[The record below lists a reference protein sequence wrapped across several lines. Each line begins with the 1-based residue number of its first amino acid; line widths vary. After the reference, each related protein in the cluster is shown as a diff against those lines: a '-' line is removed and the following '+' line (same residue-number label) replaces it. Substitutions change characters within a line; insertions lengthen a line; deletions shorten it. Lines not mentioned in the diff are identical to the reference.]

1 MALGVQNAQ
10 SPSYVTR
17 QAAILGSNAAGS
29 GGVTAK
35 FVAFAALQLFSINL
49 MQQVLSTSTYT
60 VSGVGTGTV
69 SIMQV
74 NLIIVQNTS
83 TTTTAALSTTTIG
96 PFYAGGSGTV
106 GQLNVYNQYALNTTT
121 GTQGQGGVLVP
132 QGALIY
138 ASVGTDAT
146 AIAAVT
152 LDYQEQVGAGLTI

>member
-29 GGVTAK
+29 AGVTAK

-49 MQQVLSTSTYT
+49 LQQTLSTSTYT

-69 SIMQV
+69 SI
-74 NLIIVQNTS
+74 
-83 TTTTAALSTTTIG
+83 IG